1 MLIMPEQIK
10 KQTVRFALVLIVTWK
25 LRIELWMKTKLFF
38 SFCLFAP
45 FQFTSGHMLG
55 LQINWAIHCQATK
68 KSHPDPRSHID
79 PIGTLLIP
87 LIMIFGSAGFSIIG
101 WGKPVQ
107 ISLPNPK
114 TRKRDDILITLAGP
128 FSNLAIALICTI
140 FFGMIHKFYPL
151 GESILLLY
159 YQIVTLNAVLF
170 LFNLIPIPPL
180 DGSHLLKN
188 AIRMREETF
197 LKFSKYGFLLLIVLV
212 NIQPFQLAM
221 SSGITQLNSIFFGI
235 FSLLHS

>member
-1 MLIMPEQIK
+1 MDEDKIILFILLICSISVHEWAHAWVADKLGDPLPRQQK
-10 KQTVRFALVLIVTWK
+10 RVT
-25 LRIELWMKTKLFF
+25 L
-38 SFCLFAP
+38 
-45 FQFTSGHMLG
+45 
-55 LQINWAIHCQATK
+55 
-68 KSHPDPRSHID
+68 DPRSHID

-128 FSNLAIALICTI
+128 FSNLTIALICTI

-197 LKFSKYGFLLLIVLV
+197 LKFSKYGFLLLIVVV

-221 SSGITQLNSIFFGI
+221 SSGINQLNSIFFGI